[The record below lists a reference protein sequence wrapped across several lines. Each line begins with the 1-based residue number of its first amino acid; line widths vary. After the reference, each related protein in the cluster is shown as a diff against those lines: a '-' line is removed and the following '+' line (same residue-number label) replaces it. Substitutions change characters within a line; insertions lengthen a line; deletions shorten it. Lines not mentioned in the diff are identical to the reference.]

1 MELNDRKEQFSNA
14 YLQAVASV
22 AGFGLYKPV
31 PDMGLDWGLSGYGR
45 NGTPK
50 SPRLEVQLKCTA
62 AGLPNGNDISFA
74 LKPKTYD
81 DLRVGPEHLT
91 VPRIL
96 VVVLVPN
103 GIESWLEQ
111 SEEKLTMR
119 RCGYWMSLRG
129 MEEVENTSS
138 ITVRL
143 PRSNLFTPDVL
154 SSIMQGIGDGDW
166 P

>member
-1 MELNDRKEQFSNA
+1 MELNERKQQFSNA
-14 YLQAVASV
+14 YLQAVTSV
-22 AGFGLYKPV
+22 AGFGMYKPV
-31 PDMGLDWGLSGYGR
+31 PDVGLDWGLSGLGV
-45 NGTPK
+45 NGTSK

-62 AGLPNGNDISFA
+62 AATLNSDSISFA

-81 DLRVGPEHLT
+81 DLRVEQVDLT

-96 VVVLVPN
+96 VVVLVPDD
-103 GIESWLEQ
+103 IEFWLEQ

-119 RCGYWMSLRG
+119 RCGYWKSLRG

-138 ITVRL
+138 VTVRL
-143 PRSNLFTPDVL
+143 PRSNLFTADAL
-154 SSIMQGIGDGDW
+154 SSIMQGIGNGDW